1 MEAVFALQTIPL
13 VASDVSMSMIRPGQI
28 WPFFLVVI
36 CIVFLLSQQGSAQNK
51 SDEGILTFQFEND
64 IFGNTDQ
71 HFTHGTR
78 LAWMSPE
85 DKVPGWVK
93 DAAGYMP
100 TFDPKGSKRI
110 VYSLGQSI
118 FTPDDLKT
126 SALIPEDRPYAG
138 WLYGGIG
145 LVSVTGDRL
154 DNLELD
160 IGVIGSASFAED
172 VQKTWHGWF
181 GFQRP
186 NGWDNQL
193 KNELGIL
200 LSYERKWRRWARF
213 KALGLD
219 SDITPHVGVNLGNVL
234 TQGAVGFIARIGGD
248 LSRHYDYGPPRI
260 RPSLPGSDYFV
271 SDGGFSWYVFF
282 GAEGR
287 GVLHSIF
294 LDGNTFSD
302 SHSVDK
308 KPLVGDVQG
317 GIAFIVGPVRLA
329 YTHVFRT
336 KEFGSQ
342 DDTDQWGAFSISARF

>member
-1 MEAVFALQTIPL
+1 MSRPGKRWRTALAVLGVFALFSQE
-13 VASDVSMSMIRPGQI
+13 GQA
-28 WPFFLVVI
+28 
-36 CIVFLLSQQGSAQNK
+36 QDSAE
-51 SDEGILTFQFEND
+51 EGILTFQFEND

-85 DKVPGWVK
+85 DKVPEWVK
-93 DAAGYMP
+93 NAAALMP
-100 TFDPKGSKRI
+100 AFDPKASKRI

-126 SALIPEDRPYAG
+126 SELIPEDRPYAG
-138 WLYGGIG
+138 WLYAGVG

-154 DNLELD
+154 DNLEF
-160 IGVIGSASFAED
+160 GVGVVGPASFAED
-172 VQKTWHGWF
+172 VQKTWHKWF

-193 KNELGIL
+193 ENELGIL
-200 LSYERKWRRWARF
+200 LSYERKWRRWLRF
-213 KALGLD
+213 GGLGLD
-219 SDITPHVGVNLGNVL
+219 GDVTPHVGINLGNVL
-234 TQGAVGFIARIGGD
+234 TQGAVGFTMRIGSD
-248 LSRHYDYGPPRI
+248 LAHHYDYGPPRI

-271 SDGGFSWYVFF
+271 SDGGLGWYVFF
-282 GAEGR
+282 GAEAR
-287 GVLHSIF
+287 GVFHNIF
-294 LDGNTFSD
+294 LDGNTFRD

-317 GIAFIVGPVRLA
+317 GIALIIGPVRLA

-342 DDTDQWGAFSISARF
+342 DDTDQYGAFSISARF

>member
-1 MEAVFALQTIPL
+1 MNRPGNRWCKVFA
-13 VASDVSMSMIRPGQI
+13 S
-28 WPFFLVVI
+28 F
-36 CIVFLLSQQGSAQNK
+36 CIAILFSHGALAQNN

-85 DKVPGWVK
+85 DRVPSWVK
-93 DAAGYMP
+93 DAAAYMP
-100 TFDPKGSKRI
+100 TFDPGASKRI
-110 VYSLGQSI
+110 IYSLGQSI
-118 FTPDDLKT
+118 FTPDDIRT
-126 SALIPEDRPYAG
+126 STLISEDRPYAG
-138 WLYGGIG
+138 WLYAGIG

-160 IGVIGSASFAED
+160 IGVIGPASFAED

-181 GFQRP
+181 AFQRP

-193 KNELGIL
+193 ENELGIL
-200 LSYERKWRRWARF
+200 LSYERKWRRWVRF

-219 SDITPHVGVNLGNVL
+219 SDVTPHVGINLGNVL
-234 TQGAVGFIARIGGD
+234 TQGAVGFTVRIGGD

-260 RPSLPGSDYFV
+260 RPSLPGSDFFV
-271 SDGGFSWYVFF
+271 SDGGLSWYVFF
-282 GAEGR
+282 GVEGR
-287 GVLHSIF
+287 GVLHNIF
-294 LDGNTFSD
+294 LDGNTFRD